1 MRFWQL
7 LNRSDLEPKEAEE
20 LSHLESALSRADV
33 HAVPAGVRGMST
45 SNIACTRPMTAN
57 ENVEYA
63 LHKMHGYSITPRRP
77 LLPLGQAEGDRFMA
91 VLEEVLRIESTL
103 A

>member
-7 LNRSDLEPKEAEE
+7 LNKSNLEPKEAKE

-45 SNIACTRPMTAN
+45 SIVTDNGLDAAN
-57 ENVEYA
+57 KNVEYA
-63 LHKMHGYSITPRRP
+63 LHKMHGYSKAPRRP
-77 LLPLGQAEGDRFMA
+77 LLPLGQTEGDTFMA
-91 VLEEVLRIESTL
+91 VLEEVLRIEATL

>member
-1 MRFWQL
+1 MRFWNL
-7 LNRSDLEPKEAEE
+7 LNKSDLESKEVEE
-20 LSHLESALSRADV
+20 LSQLESALSRADV
-33 HAVPAGVRGMST
+33 DAVPAGVRGMST
-45 SNIACTRPMTAN
+45 YKISCTRLSTAN

-63 LHKMHGYSITPRRP
+63 LHKMHDYSITPRRP

>member
-7 LNRSDLEPKEAEE
+7 LNKSDLEPKEAKE

-45 SNIACTRPMTAN
+45 SIMLYNGLNSAN
-57 ENVEYA
+57 GNAEYA

-77 LLPLGQAEGDRFMA
+77 LLPLVQPEGDKFMA

>member
-7 LNRSDLEPKEAEE
+7 LNKSSLEPKEAEE
-20 LSHLESALSRADV
+20 LSYLESALSRADV
-33 HAVPAGVRGMST
+33 HAVPAGVRGMSR
-45 SNIACTRPMTAN
+45 SNTPRTGLNKAD

-63 LHKMHGYSITPRRP
+63 LHRMHGYSITPRRP
-77 LLPLGQAEGDRFMA
+77 LLPLRQQEGDRFMA
-91 VLEEVLRIESTL
+91 VLEDVLRIESTL